1 MKNNR
6 WMLCFAFFVL
16 TLLLVIVPVR
26 LGFAKSYSIDRI
38 EINARIDGDG
48 SLWISESRRYHF
60 QGSFSWADYEL
71 PLQQLGPVSDF
82 LLSENGHEYRQ
93 QDGNLPGTYAI
104 SSDEDR
110 FYVRWNYRASHE
122 QRTFTLRYRVADVV
136 RRYRDVNEFYY
147 QFVGKANQTSIGR
160 VEVVLALPQPA
171 DTSQVRAWAHGPLHG
186 QLAFEN
192 GMIRLWVAP
201 LPRGNWW
208 EVRVI
213 FPRDWVTGGRQP
225 IDRTMREAIFAEER
239 LLAETANAKR
249 LALQRKIEFRE
260 QHQSQAVPASMILAV
275 IGFAALLLLYS
286 RYGQSY
292 PVPGQGRIASE
303 IPQDL
308 SPAVVS
314 YLYSNGQMGAGAMI
328 ATIFDLA
335 RRGYLQLQ
343 ETIQEKKILFGTFRK
358 KIYTLQL
365 MTDKYEQDK
374 NDLAAHEREMVDF
387 LFSGLAGDR
396 SVLAMDELKDSR
408 RDVTRWFREWKK
420 KVAQVWGGA
429 GFYEKGSII
438 GTVIAAVMAVAIFVA
453 GVLIVLYL
461 GRGGVIAVIAGI
473 VLFLLS
479 FLILKYTRELKQIK
493 VQLSAFRRYLT
504 RYHFQRDSSY
514 LQSHLDRFLIYGIA
528 LGVGSKVIKEMVK
541 LVPDWQASGYF
552 PWYVGT
558 MAHGSPV
565 AFAESVSS
573 MVASM
578 GATMSSAAGVGG
590 SAAAGG
596 GAGAGG
602 ASGGAG

>member
-1 MKNNR
+1 MENNR
-6 WMLCFAFFVL
+6 GMLGFTFVVL
-16 TLLLVIVPVR
+16 TLLLVIVPAR

-60 QGSFSWADYEL
+60 QGRFSWADYEL

-82 LLSENGHEYRQ
+82 SLAENGHEYRQ

-122 QRTFTLRYRVADVV
+122 QRTFTLRYRVADAV
-136 RRYRDVNEFYY
+136 RRYRDLNEFYY
-147 QFVGKANQTSIGR
+147 QFVGKANRTSIGQ

-171 DTSQVRAWAHGPLHG
+171 DTSQVRAWAHGPMHG

-213 FPRDWVTGGRQP
+213 FPRDWVMGGPKP

-239 LLAETANAKR
+239 LLAETANAKG
-249 LALQRKIEFRE
+249 LAMQRKIQFRE
-260 QHQSQAVPASMILAV
+260 QHQSQAVTASMILAV
-275 IGFAALLLLYS
+275 IGLAALLLLYS

-292 PVPGQGRIASE
+292 PIPDPGRIAAE
-303 IPQDL
+303 IPEDL
-308 SPAVVS
+308 SPAVVN
-314 YLYSNGQMGAGAMI
+314 YLHANRRMGAGAMI
-328 ATIFDLA
+328 ATIFDLG

-343 ETIQEKKILFGTFRK
+343 ETIQEKKTLFGIFRK

-374 NDLAAHEREMVDF
+374 NDLAVHERAMVDF
-387 LFSGLAGDR
+387 LFADLAGGR
-396 SVLAMDELKDSR
+396 SVLTMDELKDSR
-408 RDVTRWFREWKK
+408 RVVTRWFREWKK

-429 GFYEKGSII
+429 GFYDKGSSI
-438 GTVIAAVMAVAIFVA
+438 GTVMAAVMAVVIFVA
-453 GVLIVLYL
+453 GVLIILYL
-461 GRGGVIAVIAGI
+461 GQGGAIAVIAGI

-479 FLILKYTRELKQIK
+479 FVILKYTREVKQIK
-493 VQLSAFRRYLT
+493 VRLSAFRRYLT
-504 RYHFQRDSSY
+504 RYRFQRDSSY
-514 LQSHLDRFLIYGIA
+514 LESHLDRFLIYGIA

-541 LVPDWQASGYF
+541 LVPDWRASDYF
-552 PWYVGT
+552 PWYMGT
-558 MAHGSPV
+558 GVQGSPA
-565 AFAESVSS
+565 AFAESVFS

-578 GATMSSAAGVGG
+578 GATMGSASGIGG

-596 GAGAGG
+596 GA
-602 ASGGAG
+602 SGGAG